1 MPGVM
6 PSPDE
11 PAPAGTLRLW
21 GRTSSI
27 NVRKVLWTLQAVG
40 VPFERIDAGLSFGVV
55 TTPAYRAHNP
65 NALVPLLQDGDF
77 VLWESN
83 VIVRYLCMKYGAP
96 TLATAAASAPADD
109 ASASL
114 DVPSPEA
121 KALRAVPMCAGTS
134 GAAALSPEGATPCLG
149 RPGAAAGHAP
159 LYPAD
164 LQHRFDAERWM
175 DWQQTT
181 LNRAGG
187 PAFIQWIRTP
197 AHERKPEV
205 IAQSVAATEPLL
217 RLLDTHLAQ
226 RRFMAGDALTMADI
240 PIACEIH
247 RWWGLPQPR
256 PVLPHLERWWDTL
269 RAHPASRGVLD
280 QPLA

>member
-1 MPGVM
+1 MPGVV

-27 NVRKVLWTLQAVG
+27 NVRKVLWTLQAIG

-55 TTPAYRAHNP
+55 TTPGYLAHNP

-83 VIVRYLCMKYGAP
+83 VIVRYLCASYAP
-96 TLATAAASAPADD
+96 GS
-109 ASASL
+109 
-114 DVPSPEA
+114 
-121 KALRAVPMCAGTS
+121 
-134 GAAALSPEGATPCLG
+134 
-149 RPGAAAGHAP
+149 

-164 LQHRFDAERWM
+164 LQQRFDAERWM

-181 LNRAGG
+181 LNPAGSPG
-187 PAFIQWIRTP
+187 FKQWIRTP
-197 AHERKPEV
+197 EAEREPAV
-205 IAQSVAATEPLL
+205 IERSRAATEPLL
-217 RLLDTHLAQ
+217 ALLDGHLAT
-226 RRFMAGDALTMADI
+226 RAWMAGEHFTMADI

-256 PVLPHLERWWDTL
+256 PALPHLERWWDRL
-269 RAHPASRGVLD
+269 RSHPASHGVLD
-280 QPLA
+280 QPLT